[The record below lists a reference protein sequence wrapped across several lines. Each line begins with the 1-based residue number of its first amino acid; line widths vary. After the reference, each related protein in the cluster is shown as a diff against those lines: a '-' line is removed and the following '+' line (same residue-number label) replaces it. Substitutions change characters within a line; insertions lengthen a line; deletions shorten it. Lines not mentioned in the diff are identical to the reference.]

1 MPVAVNIE
9 QFKHK
14 ASPRHYVEFTL
25 GDLAIAVHV
34 KHSKACVPFRP
45 RDLAIT
51 ILVKQFER
59 HAANAVELQLGDK
72 AIFVLIDHVKAF
84 SVLGRCNLAVTI
96 SV

>member
-1 MPVAVNIE
+1 
-9 QFKHK
+9 
-14 ASPRHYVEFTL
+14 VEFTL

-34 KHSKACVPFRP
+34 KHSKARVPFRP
-45 RDLAIT
+45 RDLAFVHRYKRPAYIT

-72 AIFVLIDHVKAF
+72 AIFVLIDHVKAS
-84 SVLGRCNLAVTI
+84 SVFGRCNLAVTI